1 MKKNAILALCLILV
15 LSLFGSALAEGEPL
29 RVAWWGSESS
39 NAIYLGVN
47 DMFIESTG
55 IDTEPEYLSWDD
67 YLTKMNT
74 LSASHDLPDEF
85 RTDYVFIKNYIDKGL
100 LLDMT
105 ELVESGLI
113 DMSKVPDSALSG
125 GRINGGLYG
134 INAGSNSVAMLT
146 NAKLVEDAGMEPL
159 TNESTWEEF
168 EQWVLDFHEKTGLYG
183 ADLFSLRSIQSFRLF
198 ARAFEQEIFNEP
210 QDGAGFDVEVFEKYL
225 ESVKRMHDAGAT
237 QNIAEVTVD
246 IGKENYPFSK
256 GEAATIFSYTDSAT
270 GYAELLQ
277 ENYGKILYTIIPGT
291 AAKKGMYIQPSQ
303 YLSIS
308 ADTERVEDAAAYI
321 NFWCNDLD
329 ANLFINGRRGV
340 PINTEIAAAVSE
352 NVDDISKD
360 VYEYM
365 AIVAD
370 YSSDLYAPDPAGE
383 SEVEAA
389 FIDAFTAVM
398 YGEMTPAEGAQTFVD
413 NMATIL
419 AA

>member
-1 MKKNAILALCLILV
+1 MKRIVLLSLSIILV
-15 LSLFGSALAEGEPL
+15 LSLVFCALAEEEPL

-47 DMFIESTG
+47 DMFIEKTG
-55 IDTEPEYLSWDD
+55 IDTDPEYLSWDD
-67 YLTKMNT
+67 YLLKMN
-74 LSASHDLPDEF
+74 SHTAGHNLPDEF
-85 RTDYVFIKNYIDKGL
+85 RTDYVFIKNYVDKGL

-159 TNESTWEEF
+159 GNEATWEEF
-168 EQWVLDFHEKTGLYG
+168 EKWALDFHEKTGLYG
-183 ADLFSLRSIQSFRLF
+183 ADMFSLRSIQSFRLF
-198 ARAFEQEIFNEP
+198 ARSYGQEIFNEP
-210 QDGAGFDVEVFEKYL
+210 QDGAGFTAEVLETYL
-225 ESVKRMHDAGAT
+225 DSVKRLHDAGAT

-270 GYAELLQ
+270 GYAELLA
-277 ENYGKILYTIIPGT
+277 ENYGKILYAIFPG
-291 AAKKGMYIQPSQ
+291 AAAQKGMYIQPSQ
-303 YLSIS
+303 YMSIC
-308 ADTERVEDAAAYI
+308 AYTERPEDAAAYI

-352 NVDDISKD
+352 QVDEISKD
-360 VYEYM
+360 VYAYM
-365 AIVAD
+365 NVVAE

-383 SEVEAA
+383 GEVEAA
-389 FIDAFTAVM
+389 FNDTFTAVM
-398 YGEMTPAEGAQTFVD
+398 YGDMTPAEGAQSLID
-413 NMATIL
+413 NMAKIL
-419 AA
+419 TA